1 MSYSSNVRW
10 KSHLFS
16 YDSCIIISILFLSF
30 ENFMFCISSTSYPS
44 KAEYTY
50 WKMFALPVIE
60 IFSLLSLCGI
70 TLIIVVVI
78 DHQVSS
84 WRDFMKTGKKVRLN
98 TDICWA

>member
-1 MSYSSNVRW
+1 
-10 KSHLFS
+10 
-16 YDSCIIISILFLSF
+16 
-30 ENFMFCISSTSYPS
+30 
-44 KAEYTY
+44 
-50 WKMFALPVIE
+50 MFALPVIE

-98 TDICWA
+98 TDFVEPRWATISTCVIFSKQ